1 MMTYQQRYLD
11 ADDIA
16 VIQEA
21 TAKQLKTFLL
31 FMVAIL
37 FLEPL
42 IVYGA
47 LSEAIISPSHTGT
60 DSMINFVLF
69 NSVATSALTASFAC
83 WTCWKMRVCWL
94 TYEGYVVPFLHIR
107 NATDREMVLIYQICE
122 RNEKALDYI
131 QHVTLMSRGPTNI
144 DMKYVLMLEAKS
156 NKNR

>member
-16 VIQEA
+16 VVQEA
-21 TAKQLKTFLL
+21 TAKHLKTFLL
-31 FMVAIL
+31 FMVAVL
-37 FLEPL
+37 LLEPL

-47 LSEAIISPSHTGT
+47 LSDVVSSSSRSGA

-69 NSVATSALTASFAC
+69 NSVATSALTASFAF

-94 TYEGYVVPFLHIR
+94 TEEGFVVPFLHIR

-122 RNEKALDYI
+122 RNENALDYI